1 MPGGEFA
8 PFLAKMERLQRE
20 VGGEG
25 QRRMLD
31 VLGKGAKQDVEAAV
45 HGDLGDLSMS
55 HWWRG
60 RPIQIQGRYDV
71 KGDTVEVTPSPR
83 ARGPMRLLQDGRRGG
98 GSHDLVL
105 VGRVR
110 KDGTRRARSRGR
122 SSGATRGKGTWS
134 DATDRIARETPK
146 RAEQEF
152 VKSLKRVL

>member
-1 MPGGEFA
+1 MAGEFG

-55 HWWRG
+55 RWWPG
-60 RPIQIQGRYDV
+60 HPGQIEGRYDV
-71 KGDTVEVTPSPR
+71 KGDTVEVTPTPR
-83 ARGPMRLLQDGRRGG
+83 SRGRFRVLEDGRRGG

-110 KDGTRRARSRGR
+110 RDGTRRARSRGR
-122 SSGATRGKGTWS
+122 SSGATRGKGTWT
-134 DATDRIARETPK
+134 DATNRIARETPK
-146 RAEQEF
+146 RAELEF
-152 VKSLKRVL
+152 VKSIKRVF